1 MWVVFLLLL
10 PPSIHAEDLGEL
22 SASPSRLSGSVGL
35 SRLSGFQVGFPIQP
49 TRQMKQTRQ
58 TRETSFVSPDSINNP
73 FSVGNPYNPGSLT
86 HPNGTLAWRSV
97 EMYKRRLREMGQTH
111 RAR

>member
-10 PPSIHAEDLGEL
+10 SPSIHAEDLGKL

-35 SRLSGFQVGFPIQP
+35 SRLSGFQVGFPIRP

-58 TRETSFVSPDSINNP
+58 TRETSFASPDSINNP
-73 FSVGNPYNPGSLT
+73 FGAGNPYNPSSPTNPCGKVGMAVSRDVQ
-86 HPNGTLAWRSV
+86 A
-97 EMYKRRLREMGQTH
+97 
-111 RAR
+111 AA